1 MVVPVASICC
11 WMCLLSV
18 QLSLLCIFCVT
29 SVPSESV
36 VGLVLLNFDSM
47 VSLASRV
54 MVLSLMECMIY
65 KLIAVLIMCLEKRSS
80 ASDEVLIAYYTKA
93 SKDIEAEA
101 QHRATVLKSYL
112 ETHAIMQEWLQM
124 LIATHAVK
132 ANVASAAGKSDSE
145 VSEEYVSSEEK
156 STQAPS
162 PAASSACSAAH
173 TE

>member
-65 KLIAVLIMCLEKRSS
+65 KLIAVLIMCLDKRSS

-132 ANVASAAGKSDSE
+132 ANVASAAGKSNSE
-145 VSEEYVSSEEK
+145 VSEEYMSSEGK
-156 STQAPS
+156 AAPS